1 MKKTLIAGI
10 AGGIILFIWSF
21 MAWVLLP
28 LHEPTMHK
36 IPNEDAVIAALQAN
50 VTTKGVY
57 IFPKSPGMNA
67 DKPTMDTWEQKL
79 KRGPTGMLVYDP
91 AGSDPLMTSQMAGGL
106 ILDIFSAMV
115 VAWFLGRSTA
125 MNSSYIAR
133 VAYCGMFG
141 VFVSV
146 FTHLMN
152 WNWMGHTMEFTIG
165 LIIDGI
171 IGLLLAGLAIAAIV
185 KTPKAA

>member
-1 MKKTLIAGI
+1 MGTG
-10 AGGIILFIWSF
+10 
-21 MAWVLLP
+21 
-28 LHEPTMHK
+28 
-36 IPNEDAVIAALQAN
+36 
-50 VTTKGVY
+50 
-57 IFPKSPGMNA
+57 
-67 DKPTMDTWEQKL
+67 L

-125 MNSSYIAR
+125 MNSSYISR
-133 VAYCGMFG
+133 VAYCGMFA

-152 WNWMGHTMEFTIG
+152 WNWMGHTMEFTVG